1 MTFRLV
7 YDSRRVPPSNNHSE
21 RGSYLV
27 QGGLDPNKISDLG
40 ADFGIIV
47 R

>member
-1 MTFRLV
+1 MRHLIRGPGVVLGLV
-7 YDSRRVPPSNNHSE
+7 TPFE
-21 RGSYLV
+21 RA
-27 QGGLDPNKISDLG
+27 LDPNKISDLG

>member
-1 MTFRLV
+1 MAAMLLPFKRQTAITI
-7 YDSRRVPPSNNHSE
+7 
-21 RGSYLV
+21 

>member
-1 MTFRLV
+1 MAAAAAAETDV
-7 YDSRRVPPSNNHSE
+7 GANADSRD
-21 RGSYLV
+21 L
-27 QGGLDPNKISDLG
+27 QGGLDPNKISGLG